1 MHEARLIRD
10 LLSRIEQV
18 ARDEQADRVERVRIE
33 IGAQSHV
40 TPESLRA
47 QFELHA
53 HGSVAQAAALDF
65 TRSNDQTAADSHDIR
80 LVSLT
85 VSDTEVGV
93 AT

>member
-10 LLSRIEQV
+10 LISQIEQV
-18 ARDEQADRVERVRIE
+18 AHDEQADRVERVRIE

-40 TPESLRA
+40 TTESLRA

-53 HGSVAQAAALDF
+53 HGSVAEEATLDF
-65 TRSNDQTAADSHDIR
+65 TKSNDQAAGDSHDIR
-80 LVSLT
+80 LISLT
-85 VSDTEVGV
+85 VSNMEVGV

>member
-10 LLSRIEQV
+10 LLTRIEQV

-53 HGSVAQAAALDF
+53 HGSIAEAAALDF
-65 TRSNDQTAADSHDIR
+65 TRSNDQAAADSHDVR
-80 LVSLT
+80 LVSVT
-85 VSDTEVGV
+85 VSDTDVRV